1 MIVWECPYTYACW
14 GSRWAL
20 TGDDGHGCVGIGVLE
35 AVSGSIGLS
44 LIGGVN

>member
-1 MIVWECPYTYACW
+1 MGVSIHICML